1 MASDITSTTAMLTW
15 IPPSDKG
22 DPPLTHYKVNLT
34 PLPPSDVVLTTVD
47 NGTSFT
53 LSGLVPNTHYIVSV
67 AGVSV
72 WYPSGNSSVSVSFM
86 TKPGRKFN
94 IHASTKTTHAMYIS
108 F

>member
-1 MASDITSTTAMLTW
+1 MLAWTAP
-15 IPPSDKG
+15 INKG

-34 PLPPSDVVLTTVD
+34 PAPPSDVVLTTVD

-53 LSGLVPNTHYIVSV
+53 LSGLVPNTHYNVSV

-72 WYPSGNSSVSVSFM
+72 WYPSGNSSVSVSFI

-94 IHASTKTTHAMYIS
+94 IHVSTETTRAMYIS